1 MDSGATRTPVAVEMA
16 EIMERL
22 AEPGSAITVD
32 WPFERYLDAS
42 EFTSRSALDDLWSHG
57 PAVYRAKH
65 ITKTISTKRTPAMEF
80 GSNVHMALL
89 EPDEWERRLYAQKPK
104 RPAGAVGTA
113 KKASAE
119 KALYDHWKVQC
130 SDWEAGQQYDS
141 IIVDPEDLAA
151 IDAIVDSVKS
161 HPTCEW
167 AFRTSGANEQTIL
180 WHHAGTGVLLRCR
193 LDRLLWYDNLTAVI
207 FDVKT
212 SPDPS
217 PEAFSKSIHK
227 FGYHRQAA
235 FYADAVRALVPGA
248 EVHCELIAVRSTAP
262 YETDCYS
269 LVEEPGAED
278 GSVHKGPLELGREQ
292 YTAALRELAH
302 RRSTDD
308 WMRPSQRQ
316 SVPINLPPH
325 AYRTATP

>member
-65 ITKTISTKRTPAMEF
+65 ITRTISTKRTPALEF

-104 RPAGAVGTA
+104 RPAGALGTA
-113 KKASAE
+113 KKASTE

-130 SDWEAGQQYDS
+130 SDWEAGQAFDS

-151 IDAIVDSVKS
+151 IDAIVESVKS
-161 HPTCEW
+161 HPICEW
-167 AFRTSGANEQTIL
+167 FFGSSGTNEQTIL
-180 WHHAGTGVLLRCR
+180 WHHAETGILLRCR
-193 LDRLLWYDNLTAVI
+193 LDSLRWYDNLTAVI
-207 FDVKT
+207 GDVKT

-217 PEAFSKSIHK
+217 PAAFSRSIHK

-235 FYADAVRALVPGA
+235 FYSDAVRALVPGA
-248 EVHCELIAVRSTAP
+248 EVHYELIAVRSTPP
-262 YETDCYS
+262 YETGCYS
-269 LVEEPGAED
+269 LEEEPGADD
-278 GSVHKGPLELGREQ
+278 GSVIKGPLELGREQ
-292 YTAALRELAH
+292 YTAALHELA
-302 RRSTDD
+302 RRRADND
-308 WMRPSQRQ
+308 WLSDWQKQ
-316 SVPINLPPH
+316 SVPINLPSF
-325 AYRTATP
+325 AYRTS